1 MFVKYHFVALV
12 VCLFVVAV
20 FLLLLLLLLS
30 LFIIIV
36 IIIII
41 IVIIF
46 FNWYKL
52 DCEFLQSYVNFFAIS
67 NKVLIKNVMAS
78 FTNFLNNFR
87 KPYVTTYREELTR
100 LKQSACVDVT

>member
-1 MFVKYHFVALV
+1 MRF
-12 VCLFVVAV
+12 
-20 FLLLLLLLLS
+20 
-30 LFIIIV
+30 LFIYFFII
-36 IIIII
+36 
-41 IVIIF
+41 IIF